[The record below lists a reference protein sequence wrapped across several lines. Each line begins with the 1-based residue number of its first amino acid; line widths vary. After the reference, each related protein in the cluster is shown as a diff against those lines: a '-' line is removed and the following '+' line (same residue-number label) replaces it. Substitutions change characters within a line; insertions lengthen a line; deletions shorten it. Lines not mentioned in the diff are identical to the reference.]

1 MTTDYSAFLKN
12 KHVKVE
18 YTGFDVSPERIN
30 TKAFL
35 FQNAV
40 IRRALQVGRYALFEE
55 CGLGKSFQEHEFGR
69 LVSEHTNKPAI
80 LLTPLAVAQQHVREG
95 EKFGIQLEY
104 IREPE
109 DLKKSSAGVFV
120 TNYDRVDRFDFSDF
134 SAVILDESG
143 ILKNLGGKT
152 FWKLVRTFE
161 KTPYKLCGTA
171 TPAPNDY
178 VEFSNHSTFLGI
190 MHFKEVLARWFTGST
205 GKIARSSVLKAHG
218 EDDFW
223 YWLTSW
229 AVCLSNPSDLGE
241 PYAVAGYNLPPLNL
255 IEHRLAA
262 AQASIERAQAQGF
275 LLPDTN
281 PSSVTLH
288 KVKRESL
295 QDRINKA
302 RELVE
307 AIPDNEP
314 VILWCDTNYEADA
327 LKKAFPDAVEVRGS
341 ETSEAKED
349 KLNAF
354 SEQKTRMIITKPDLA
369 GFGLN
374 WYHCSNMVFIGVS
387 FSFEKTYQALRR
399 SYRFGQTKEVNAH
412 MIYAETEGNVMSIL
426 DQKRRDFQKM
436 QTKMNAAMAKHGLF
450 RAQEQ
455 VKFISSEGTM
465 PMILPK
471 WIRPLQEVAS

>member
-1 MTTDYSAFLKN
+1 
-12 KHVKVE
+12 
-18 YTGFDVSPERIN
+18 
-30 TKAFL
+30 
-35 FQNAV
+35 
-40 IRRALQVGRYALFEE
+40 
-55 CGLGKSFQEHEFGR
+55 
-69 LVSEHTNKPAI
+69 
-80 LLTPLAVAQQHVREG
+80 
-95 EKFGIQLEY
+95 
-104 IREPE
+104 
-109 DLKKSSAGVFV
+109 
-120 TNYDRVDRFDFSDF
+120 
-134 SAVILDESG
+134 
-143 ILKNLGGKT
+143 
-152 FWKLVRTFE
+152 
-161 KTPYKLCGTA
+161 
-171 TPAPNDY
+171 
-178 VEFSNHSTFLGI
+178 
-190 MHFKEVLARWFTGST
+190 
-205 GKIARSSVLKAHG
+205 
-218 EDDFW
+218 
-223 YWLTSW
+223 
-229 AVCLSNPSDLGE
+229 
-241 PYAVAGYNLPPLNL
+241 
-255 IEHRLAA
+255 
-262 AQASIERAQAQGF
+262 
-275 LLPDTN
+275 
-281 PSSVTLH
+281 VTLH